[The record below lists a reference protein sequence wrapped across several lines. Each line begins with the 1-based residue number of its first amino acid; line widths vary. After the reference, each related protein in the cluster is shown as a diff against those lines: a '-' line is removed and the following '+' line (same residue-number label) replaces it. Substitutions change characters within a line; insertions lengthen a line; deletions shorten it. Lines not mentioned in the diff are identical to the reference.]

1 MDFSKPSHFLHPSY
15 NSPVT
20 RSWFSKKPAA
30 SSLIYPIFVSEFP
43 EEETSFEKMPGIFR
57 FGYKNIVS
65 YLKPLVAK
73 GLTSILIFGIIT
85 DESKKDPSGTLAGGL
100 KKDGPVHLALKEIK
114 AALPELYLICD
125 VCLCEYTS
133 HGHCGV
139 FDEEGRLNNAGSV
152 QRLVEA
158 GMSYIDA
165 GADMLAPSD
174 MMDGRIGAL
183 KAALLKR
190 GLEIPVMAYSAKFCS
205 GFYGPFRDICNS
217 APQKGD
223 RRGYQLPC
231 DSKELALRAVARDL
245 EEGADFIMVKPI
257 SAYLDIVSE
266 IKRKFDCIVSC
277 YQVSGEY
284 SMIYFAAKA
293 GAIDKKR
300 VVLEYVT
307 SFRRAGVDAIIT
319 YFVPELL
326 EWLQEK

>member
-1 MDFSKPSHFLHPSY
+1 MDTSHSHYLHSTY

-20 RSWFSKKPAA
+20 RAWISKKPSV
-30 SSLIYPIFVSEFP
+30 SSLIYPIFVSELP
-43 EEETSFEKMPGIFR
+43 EETASFEKMPGISR
-57 FGYKNIVS
+57 FGYKNIVA

-73 GLTSILIFGIIT
+73 GLTSVLLFGILT
-85 DESKKDPSGTLAGGL
+85 DEKLKDPDGVLAGGL
-100 KKDGPVHLALKEIK
+100 GKEGPVHWAIKEIK
-114 AALPELYLICD
+114 VHIPNLHVVCD
-125 VCLCEYTS
+125 LCLCEYTS

-139 FDEEGRLNNAGSV
+139 FDSKGRLDNKASV
-152 QRLVEA
+152 ERLVAA
-158 GMSYIDA
+158 GMSYIDC

-174 MMDGRIGAL
+174 MMDGRVGAL
-183 KAALLKR
+183 KSELRKR

-217 APQKGD
+217 APQLGD
-223 RRGYQLPC
+223 RKGYQLPC
-231 DSKELALRAVARDL
+231 DSKELALRAVERDI

-257 SAYLDIVSE
+257 SAYMDIVSE
-266 IKRKFDCIVSC
+266 IKRKFECIVSC

-284 SMIYFAAKA
+284 SMIYFADKA

-307 SFRRAGVDAIIT
+307 SFRRAGVDVIIT

-326 EWLQEK
+326 EWLK